1 MNRNVM
7 PDVRPISDLR
17 QSMTE
22 ILDSIDNEKRP
33 VILTKH
39 GRGRYIM
46 LNLDDYNAEFGME
59 TLRREVMSGVE
70 AARAGDVSDFR
81 AFAAELKEDLK
92 HGRV

>member
-1 MNRNVM
+1 MDRYVM

-22 ILDSIDNEKRP
+22 ILDSIDIEKRP

-46 LNLDDYNAEFGME
+46 LSLDDYNAESGLE
-59 TLRREVMSGVE
+59 ALRREVMAGVA
-70 AARAGDVSDFR
+70 AARAGDASGFR
-81 AFAAELKEDLK
+81 VFAAELKEDMK
-92 HGRV
+92 HGRL